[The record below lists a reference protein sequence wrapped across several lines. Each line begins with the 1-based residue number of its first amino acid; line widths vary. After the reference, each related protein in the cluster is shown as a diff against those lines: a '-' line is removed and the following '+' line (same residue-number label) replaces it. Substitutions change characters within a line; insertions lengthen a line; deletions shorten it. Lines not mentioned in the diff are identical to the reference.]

1 MRTAWSYCNLDV
13 AAWAS
18 ESGDDQQKFD
28 VSPRGVLR
36 FLSLFNLIDHSIK
49 YKLKLYIHLGYT

>member
-1 MRTAWSYCNLDV
+1 MKMRTAWSYCNLDV

-18 ESGDDQQKFD
+18 ESETINKNLTSVHEAFFGFC
-28 VSPRGVLR
+28 L
-36 FLSLFNLIDHSIK
+36 LIDHSIK